1 MIEYK
6 GYIGIFEFDEEKK
19 LFRGRVS
26 DINDLVTFQG
36 KSINGVK
43 EAFEDAVNEY
53 ISWCKQYRNE
63 PKRLHS
69 LLKEKGNGGGG

>member
-6 GYIGIFEFDEEKK
+6 GYIGIFEFDEERK
-19 LFRGRVS
+19 LFEGRVS
-26 DINDLVTFQG
+26 DIGDLVTFQG
-36 KSINGVK
+36 KSIKGVK

-69 LLKEKGNGGGG
+69 LLKEKETSGGG

>member
-6 GYIGIFEFDEEKK
+6 GYIGIYEFDEEDN
-19 LFRGRVS
+19 LFRGRVL
-26 DINDLVTFQG
+26 DIDDLVTFQG
-36 KSINGVK
+36 SSIKGVF

-69 LLKEKGNGGGG
+69 LLKEKGSGGGG